1 MNLNTEKLLE
11 RCYKGQWKLEDFDF
25 TQPPSV
31 ELDKEKEMRVCSYYM
46 NMSYIERMAGALFL
60 ALSKKMTDP
69 TIKAIYE
76 SFHEDEIRHSQ
87 AALALMD
94 YFDVH
99 HYKVYTPSSA
109 MLKFLPHFTKAVDK
123 LNPAFANHLVLFG
136 ELILDIAL
144 LRGLNDYVDDPLS
157 RAVVDK
163 INSDESRHIAMDFYM
178 TEYCSKHNMTAKNE
192 KWTDNLSLIGVS
204 RWAPEFFKD
213 VFFKPMEMMDP
224 EQKQLKDIM
233 RRVRRYY
240 LREEVQNNPMVQSF
254 NNSADFFESTFG
266 GYVGRG
272 AENIVKRLSGLD
284 LTFVKAGHTD
294 NLALNRGALEDM
306 GNTALAKAMAVT
318 E

>member
-1 MNLNTEKLLE
+1 MNLNPEKLLE
-11 RCYKGQWKLEDFDF
+11 RCHKGQWRIEDFDWEQ
-25 TQPPSV
+25 TPQV
-31 ELDKEKEMRVCSYYM
+31 KMDKEKEIRVCTYYM

-69 TIKAIYE
+69 TLKAIYE
-76 SFHEDEIRHSQ
+76 SFHGDEIRHSQ
-87 AALALMD
+87 AALKIMD

-99 HYKVYTPSSA
+99 HYKVYTPSPA
-109 MLKFLPHFTKAVDK
+109 MLKFLPHFTKAVDT
-123 LNPAFANHLVLFG
+123 LNPAIANHFVLFG

-157 RAVVDK
+157 REVIDK

-178 TEYCSKHNMTAKNE
+178 TEYCSKNNMNSKSG
-192 KWTDNLSLIGVS
+192 KLTDSLALVGVS

-233 RRVRRYY
+233 KRVRRYY
-240 LREEVQNNPMVQSF
+240 LRDEVQNNPMVQSF
-254 NNSADFFESTFG
+254 NNSADFFESRVGGIFG
-266 GYVGRG
+266 RR
-272 AENIVKRLSGLD
+272 AEKAVKLFSGLD
-284 LTFVKAGHTD
+284 LDFLRAGHTD
-294 NLALNRGALEDM
+294 NLSVKKGDVENL
-306 GNTALAKAMAVT
+306 GNAALAKVMSVT